1 MRIILFWCFLTF
13 GKITLAQTQV
23 LITDGQ
29 TGLPFVDIY
38 NTELGLVYSTNA
50 DGYFSLP
57 KTVDGN
63 TVLSISYTGYE
74 TVTYQ
79 AGFIRKEGVIVLRG
93 GTLLD
98 EVVMIGRTDERT
110 QDIINQIE
118 SIKAADIQRTSP
130 QTTADALGQHSGVF
144 IQKSQMGGGSPVV
157 RGFEAN
163 KVLLVID
170 GVRMNNAI
178 YRGGHLQN
186 AITVDAAMLE
196 RLEVIY
202 GPGSL
207 VYGSD
212 ALGGVVHFRSKNPKL
227 AVDNSPQLSGEA
239 YVRYSSANAEK
250 SGHIHISAG
259 GEKFASLTS
268 FTFSDFDNLRTG
280 ANRLSAYPDFG
291 KRSQYVSTVGTE
303 DIIIENENE
312 NIQVGTAYK
321 QYDFLQ
327 KFMYQPSDK
336 LRLLANIQHSTS
348 SDVPRYDALTERG
361 DDGELS
367 FAEWYYG
374 PQSRW
379 LASVRADYKSTS
391 SLFDKVISIA
401 AFQKIDE
408 DRIDRRFGSLSRDMM
423 DEDVQVLSFTTDFKK
438 AISDT
443 WQLNYGLELTHN
455 SVNSIASRVDISSG
469 LVSPAGITRYP
480 SGGSSTRSTAAYIFT
495 KKQLS
500 KFDLLAGLRYS
511 YNSLSVKYLT
521 TDDIPWPSDF
531 YDGLTS
537 NNAAL
542 SWSVGGLY
550 DLGKGWKAKGQIATA
565 FRSPNIDDLAKI
577 RIRRD
582 EVSVPNV
589 QLGPESSITGELTL
603 AKYAGKSYVSAT
615 AFQTALSDAVIRE
628 NFALPD
634 GTDFLIDEGDTLQI
648 VSNVNANKAKVWGVS
663 INANYQFNE
672 EWNMTGS
679 TSLIKGTS
687 QDEAGNESPLSHI
700 PPLYGRLSIGYNSG
714 KHNAQLIWRY
724 NGEKPIDE
732 YGDSTDNLE
741 NATPDGTP
749 AWNTWNVYYNY
760 KLTKAMRLSLS
771 FENIFDVHYRPF
783 SSGVSA
789 AGRNVAVTFG
799 MGF

>member
-1 MRIILFWCFLTF
+1 MRIILFWCLLFIGNL
-13 GKITLAQTQV
+13 ISAQTRV

-29 TGLPFVDIY
+29 NGLPYVDIY
-38 NTELGLVYSTNA
+38 NTEQGLIFTTDT
-50 DGYFSLP
+50 DGYFLLP
-57 KTVDGN
+57 KSVDGN
-63 TVLSISYTGYE
+63 TLLSVSYTGYE
-74 TVTYQ
+74 TMTYQ
-79 AGFIRKEGVIVLRG
+79 AGFMRKEGVVVLRG

-110 QDIINQIE
+110 QDVINQIE
-118 SIKAADIQRTSP
+118 SIKAIDLQRTSP
-130 QTTADALGQHSGVF
+130 QTSADALGQHSGVF

-212 ALGGVVHFRSKNPKL
+212 ALGGVVHFRSKNPQL
-227 AVDNSPQLSGEA
+227 SVGNSTLLSGET

-250 SGHIHISAG
+250 SGHVHLNIG

-268 FTFSDFDNLRTG
+268 FTFSDFDDLRTG
-280 ANRLSAYPDFG
+280 ANRSSAYPDFG
-291 KRSQYVSTVGTE
+291 KRTEYVSTLGTE
-303 DIIIENENE
+303 DLIIQNEDENN
-312 NIQVGTAYK
+312 QVGTAYK
-321 QYDFLQ
+321 QYDLLQ
-327 KFMYQPSDK
+327 KFIYQPSDK
-336 LRLLANIQHSTS
+336 IKLLANIQHSTS
-348 SDVPRYDALTERG
+348 SDVPRYDALSERG
-361 DDGELS
+361 DDGILR

-374 PQSRW
+374 PQKRW
-379 LASVRADYKSTS
+379 LASLRANYKSDNR
-391 SLFDKVISIA
+391 LFDKVISIA

-408 DRIDRRFGSLSRDMM
+408 DRIDRRFGSFRRDMM
-423 DEDVQVLSFTTDFKK
+423 EEDVQVLSFTTDFKK
-438 AISDT
+438 NISDT
-443 WQLNYGLELTHN
+443 WQVSYGLELNHN
-455 SVNSIASRVDISSG
+455 TVNSIASKEDIITG
-469 LVSPAGITRYP
+469 VVSLAGITRYP
-480 SGGSSTRSTAAYIFT
+480 SGGSSTQSTAAYVFT
-495 KKQLS
+495 KKQFTKL
-500 KFDLLAGLRYS
+500 DLLAGFRYS

-577 RIRRD
+577 RISGD

-589 QLGPESSITGELTL
+589 NLGPESSITGELTL
-603 AKYAGKSYVSAT
+603 AKYMGKSFVTAT
-615 AFQTALSDAVIRE
+615 AFQTALSNAVIRE

-634 GTDFLIDEGDTLQI
+634 GTNLLVDEGDTLQI
-648 VSNVNANKAKVWGVS
+648 VSNVNANKARVRGISV
-663 INANYQFNE
+663 NANYQICLLY
-672 EWNMTGS
+672 
-679 TSLIKGTS
+679 TSP
-687 QDEAGNESPLSHI
+687 SP
-700 PPLYGRLSIGYNSG
+700 R
-714 KHNAQLIWRY
+714 
-724 NGEKPIDE
+724 D
-732 YGDSTDNLE
+732 
-741 NATPDGTP
+741 
-749 AWNTWNVYYNY
+749 
-760 KLTKAMRLSLS
+760 
-771 FENIFDVHYRPF
+771 
-783 SSGVSA
+783 
-789 AGRNVAVTFG
+789 
-799 MGF
+799 